1 MHGMKTSHT
10 QRLLTSATTTTSQ
23 IIIIL
28 RKITDTIDIAT
39 QYMYIIQIP

>member
-10 QRLLTSATTTTSQ
+10 QQLLTSATTTTSQ

-28 RKITDTIDIAT
+28 REITDTIDIAT